1 MLAKAAGLAADE
13 VFIDLED
20 AVAPESK
27 NDDTRRLVAGALL
40 GRSGRRR
47 RGRCASTPSAR
58 PGGATTSASSSPSPG
73 PALHCV
79 IVPKVESV
87 EHVDAVSRLLD
98 ELDPEGRVGIEIQ
111 IESPRGLVEIERLA
125 VASPRIETLIFGPGD
140 YAAAAGMPELTVG
153 AGDPDRWHYVLCA
166 GS

>member
-13 VFIDLED
+13 VFLDLED

-27 NDDTRRLVAGALL
+27 NDDTRRLVVGALL
-40 GRSGRRR
+40 GQEW
-47 RGRCASTPSAR
+47 T
-58 PGGATTSASSSPSPG
+58 ATTRAVRVNAVGTPWWRDDPSVVVPESG

-125 VASPRIETLIFGPGD
+125 VASPPCQSTRSAFSSINFK
-140 YAAAAGMPELTVG
+140 
-153 AGDPDRWHYVLCA
+153 
-166 GS
+166 